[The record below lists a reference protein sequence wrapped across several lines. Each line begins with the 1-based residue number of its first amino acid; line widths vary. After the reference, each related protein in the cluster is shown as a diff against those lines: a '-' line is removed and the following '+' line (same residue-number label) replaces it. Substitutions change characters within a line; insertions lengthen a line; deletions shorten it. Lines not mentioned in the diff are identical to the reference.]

1 MDYYHAASLLSLP
14 DADIVAKAKTDFDT
28 MLGTTAAQARVIDA
42 AVVRLPTAV
51 NWYYPGSYRKLP
63 ATRSSSISNVF
74 FAGDLVR
81 SRHGSWSQ
89 EKAFVTGVEAA
100 NAVLGRPMTDG
111 VVPLEQDEPHVR
123 AGRAAARAAR
133 AALGGGDAARGPSLA
148 DFLWR

>member
-1 MDYYHAASLLSLP
+1 
-14 DADIVAKAKTDFDT
+14 
-28 MLGTTAAQARVIDA
+28 MLGGPTAQATVLDA

-51 NWYYPGSYRKLP
+51 NWYFPGSYRKLP
-63 ATRSSSISNVF
+63 AFQSSAIPNIF

-100 NAVLGRPMTDG
+100 NAVLGRPLTDG
-111 VVPLEQDEPHVR
+111 IVPLAPDEPHVKM
-123 AGRAAARAAR
+123 GRAAARAAR
-133 AALGGGDAARGPSLA
+133 TVLGGGDAARGPSLA